1 MMIQPQTPLQP
12 VTDTAQQREMLGLV
26 TEPEL
31 AMETKQQRLLLEPKL
46 KDTEREQAPELLIKQ
61 QGLEPVLQ
69 REMQPAATMVGLLEQ
84 PVREPELARE
94 RLEIMD
100 TKKDCAKKI
109 AQSFFNN
116 HLSLTTDCR
125 KLIRH
130 QSPLIMLSLAVSHLP
145 AVHLMPTESPLTKYY
160 QHNQR

>member
-1 MMIQPQTPLQP
+1 MKKTHSASLKAMAAVMMIQPQTPLQP
-12 VTDTAQQREMLGLV
+12 ITDTAQQREMLELV

-46 KDTEREQAPELLIKQ
+46 KDTERE

-94 RLEIMD
+94 RPEIMD
-100 TKKDCAKKI
+100 TKKDCAKKNRTI
-109 AQSFFNN
+109 FF
-116 HLSLTTDCR
+116 
-125 KLIRH
+125 
-130 QSPLIMLSLAVSHLP
+130 
-145 AVHLMPTESPLTKYY
+145 
-160 QHNQR
+160 

>member
-12 VTDTAQQREMLGLV
+12 VTDTAQQREMLELV

-84 PVREPELARE
+84 PAREPELARE

-100 TKKDCAKKI
+100 TKKDCAKKK
-109 AQSFFNN
+109 SHNLF
-116 HLSLTTDCR
+116 
-125 KLIRH
+125 LI
-130 QSPLIMLSLAVSHLP
+130 I
-145 AVHLMPTESPLTKYY
+145 T
-160 QHNQR
+160 

>member
-31 AMETKQQRLLLEPKL
+31 VMETKQQRLLLEPKL
-46 KDTEREQAPELLIKQ
+46 KDTERGQGQELLIKQ
-61 QGLEPVLQ
+61 QGLEPELQ
-69 REMQPAATMVGLLEQ
+69 LEMQPAATMGGLLEQ

-100 TKKDCAKKI
+100 TKKDCAKKNRTI
-109 AQSFFNN
+109 FF
-116 HLSLTTDCR
+116 
-125 KLIRH
+125 
-130 QSPLIMLSLAVSHLP
+130 
-145 AVHLMPTESPLTKYY
+145 
-160 QHNQR
+160 